1 MQGGRLQRSRNLALL
16 RATSVYH
23 QAIDFPYFGEDAEQL
38 KSIAK
43 NGTPVPVAVNDYV
56 NSKIAHALTPLT
68 VDRPRPRPP
77 KLATQHD
84 QHAYMAENMKRNE
97 FRLGVE
103 DVTSKAEKPW
113 DAFAPD
119 APRESRIRARRMV
132 DALLGTVDARNPGPQ
147 LVRDV
152 CEANERLS
160 AARKAR
166 NEEN

>member
-1 MQGGRLQRSRNLALL
+1 MK
-16 RATSVYH
+16 SV
-23 QAIDFPYFGEDAEQL
+23 
-38 KSIAK
+38 AK

-56 NSKIAHALTPLT
+56 NGKIAHAITPLT
-68 VDRPRPRPP
+68 VDRPRQRPP

-103 DVTSKAEKPW
+103 DVASKAEKPW

-132 DALLGTVDARNPGPQ
+132 DVLLGTVDARNPGPQ

-160 AARKAR
+160 ATRKAR
-166 NEEN
+166 SEEN